1 MTSPGRAALLWALA
15 LGGCTSFDAHS
26 LDAHSFDR
34 SAGWHAA
41 QVVAV
46 GRADA
51 LATTVDQDCSCGK
64 DSGKDSGGD
73 GSSPRPYAVVRYRN
87 GGVHSRSL
95 GTSRLPAGV
104 PLRVGDAVY
113 VNLRDCKVTLALP
126 AEVDRAAR

>member
-1 MTSPGRAALLWALA
+1 M
-15 LGGCTSFDAHS
+15 
-26 LDAHSFDR
+26 DR
-34 SAGWHAA
+34 SDRADRAGGWHAA

-51 LATTVDQDCSCGK
+51 LATTVDQDCGCAA
-64 DSGKDSGGD
+64 DSSGN
-73 GSSPRPYAVVRYRN
+73 PRPYAVVRYRN

-126 AEVDRAAR
+126 AEVGRTTQ